1 MTEEKQPLRIVSLEA
16 ENVMRLKA
24 VHIEPTS
31 NVVILEG
38 RNRQGKTS
46 IMTTISA
53 VLGGEKLCPKR
64 PIRDGEKEA
73 QGRINLGEF
82 TVERKWTGPGKS
94 HLKVT
99 HNDGDYPIGSPQAFL
114 NRLLGQLAFDPME
127 FCRMDAKGR
136 REMLRK
142 VAGID
147 TTELDARRKT
157 AYEKR
162 RDNNRDLDRV
172 KKELIGLKDV
182 PEAVKTVR
190 PIEEVQAEYDE
201 RKAWNDAIPT
211 DRQIADAAD
220 EYDEARSALA
230 EAEEKLNALRIA
242 AKQKPKDMTKISAE
256 LDAAREAGGAA
267 FKIEQKR
274 KKTRER
280 NRLAKLS
287 KEQDDLIA
295 EIDAEKQRMLEDT
308 SMPIPGIV
316 VGEEDVEY
324 NGVPFSQASGA
335 EQTRVAMAIGMAEN
349 PRLRVIL
356 INDGSLCDAE
366 TMKEIEKIA
375 TDNGYQVWIERVA
388 DGPRKTRGSVY
399 YIEDGEVR

>member
-1 MTEEKQPLRIVSLEA
+1 
-16 ENVMRLKA
+16 
-24 VHIEPTS
+24 
-31 NVVILEG
+31 
-38 RNRQGKTS
+38 
-46 IMTTISA
+46 
-53 VLGGEKLCPKR
+53 
-64 PIRDGEKEA
+64 
-73 QGRINLGEF
+73 
-82 TVERKWTGPGKS
+82 
-94 HLKVT
+94 
-99 HNDGDYPIGSPQAFL
+99 
-114 NRLLGQLAFDPME
+114 
-127 FCRMDAKGR
+127 
-136 REMLRK
+136 

-366 TMKEIEKIA
+366 TMEEIEKIA